1 MKKFITILS
10 VMAALAAAFT
20 SCEKEAIVGT
30 ADGDGLYL
38 NKTEITLIK
47 GTAEALVATV
57 TPKDAAT
64 LSWVSADAA
73 VATVDGEGVVTAV
86 GAGETVVSATAG
98 GMKVECLVKVQSPVT
113 SVSLDKTEIYI
124 NKGESAEVAATVGP
138 DDINVDFKYNWIS
151 SDETI
156 FTVTADATDPSK
168 AVVHGNMGG
177 FGTLY
182 LQTGDVT
189 ASIPVTIDVDL
200 EGLIIAGVP
209 TEKQYVGDSFQLEVV
224 KDPIDA
230 IDELSP
236 VWSSSDESVLTVDQN
251 GLVTAVGIGTA
262 TITVESNGFTASAE
276 ITIYIMRTV
285 SFYPTSNSYT
295 VDEYLSF
302 SCDAW
307 VGGSYMY
314 VDVGNQLRF
323 VVPENIKISEIRF
336 QPYGGYYPFYAD
348 VDTGVYDSSQ
358 NVWTWTG
365 DASEVTFT
373 VTQEGTYL
381 TGFTVTYMN

>member
-30 ADGDGLYL
+30 ADGEGLYL
-38 NKTEITLIK
+38 NKTEITLVK
-47 GTAEALVATV
+47 GNAEALVATV

-64 LSWVSADAA
+64 LKWTSADAA
-73 VATVDGEGVVTAV
+73 VASVDGKGVVTAV

-138 DDINVDFKYNWIS
+138 DDINVDFNYNWIS

-189 ASIPVTIDVDL
+189 ASIPVTINVEL
-200 EGLIIAGVP
+200 EGIVITGTP
-209 TEKQYVGDSFQLEVV
+209 TGKIYAGDSFQLGVA
-224 KDPIDA
+224 KNPLDA
-230 IDELSP
+230 IVDLSP
-236 VWSSSDESVLTVDQN
+236 VWSSSDDSILAVDQN
-251 GLVTAVGIGTA
+251 GVVTAMGPGTA
-262 TITVESNGFTASAE
+262 TITVASNGFTATWEA
-276 ITIYIMRTV
+276 TVKVLNTV
-285 SFYPTSNSYT
+285 SFLPNSATVSVDSNLTFSTTAYYFVSSYFYVDSGDKLTFSLPEGYTMTQVVIQSYGNNSYKVYGSPDSGT
-295 VDEYLSF
+295 YDEG
-302 SCDAW
+302 AQIW
-307 VGGSYMY
+307 TGEA
-314 VDVGNQLRF
+314 NQLVF
-323 VVPENIKISEIRF
+323 
-336 QPYGGYYPFYAD
+336 
-348 VDTGVYDSSQ
+348 TLSQ
-358 NVWTWTG
+358 YSYITK
-365 DASEVTFT
+365 
-373 VTQEGTYL
+373 L
-381 TGFTVTYMN
+381 IVTYKD

>member
-64 LSWVSADAA
+64 LKWTSADVA
-73 VATVDGEGVVTAV
+73 VASVDGKGVVTAV

-189 ASIPVTIDVDL
+189 ASIPVTINVEL
-200 EGLIIAGVP
+200 EGIVITGTP
-209 TEKQYVGDSFQLEVV
+209 TGMIYAGDSFQLGVA
-224 KDPIDA
+224 KNPLDA
-230 IDELSP
+230 IVDLSP
-236 VWSSSDESVLTVDQN
+236 VWSSSDDSILAVDQN
-251 GLVTAVGIGTA
+251 GVVTAMGPGTA
-262 TITVESNGFTASAE
+262 TITVASNGFTATWEA
-276 ITIYIMRTV
+276 TVKVLNTV
-285 SFYPTSNSYT
+285 SFLPNSATVSVDSNLTFSTTAYYFVSSYFYVDSGDTLTFSLPEGYTMTQVVIQSYGNNSYKVYGSPDSGT
-295 VDEYLSF
+295 YDEGTQIWTGE
-302 SCDAW
+302 A
-307 VGGSYMY
+307 
-314 VDVGNQLRF
+314 NQLVF
-323 VVPENIKISEIRF
+323 TLSE
-336 QPYGGYYPFYAD
+336 Y
-348 VDTGVYDSSQ
+348 
-358 NVWTWTG
+358 
-365 DASEVTFT
+365 
-373 VTQEGTYL
+373 TYITKL
-381 TGFTVTYMN
+381 IVTYKN

>member
-189 ASIPVTIDVDL
+189 ASIPVTINVEL
-200 EGLIIAGVP
+200 EGIVITGTP
-209 TEKQYVGDSFQLEVV
+209 TGKIYAGDSFQLGVA
-224 KDPIDA
+224 KNPLDA
-230 IDELSP
+230 IVDLSP
-236 VWSSSDESVLTVDQN
+236 VWSSSDDSILAVDQN
-251 GLVTAVGIGTA
+251 GVVTAMGPGTA
-262 TITVESNGFTASAE
+262 TITVASNGFTATWEA
-276 ITIYIMRTV
+276 TVKVLNTV
-285 SFYPTSNSYT
+285 SFLPNSATVSVDSNLTFSTTAYYFVSSYFYVDSGDTLTFSLPEGYTMTQVVIQSYANNSYKVYGSPDSGT
-295 VDEYLSF
+295 YDEGTQIWTGE
-302 SCDAW
+302 A
-307 VGGSYMY
+307 
-314 VDVGNQLRF
+314 NQLVF
-323 VVPENIKISEIRF
+323 
-336 QPYGGYYPFYAD
+336 
-348 VDTGVYDSSQ
+348 TLSQ
-358 NVWTWTG
+358 Y
-365 DASEVTFT
+365 
-373 VTQEGTYL
+373 TYITKL
-381 TGFTVTYMN
+381 IVTYKD